1 MRELSRVWTC
11 VLVMS
16 VFAAFVLLLAGC
28 ATGVT
33 MTDAEQAAC
42 KEQGCSAWTMHEL
55 RSLAA
60 RAFQA
65 GHAAG
70 YAAGVKS
77 L

>member
-1 MRELSRVWTC
+1 MKQ
-11 VLVMS
+11 VLLLL
-16 VFAAFVLLLAGC
+16 VFTGFVLLLSGC
-28 ATGVT
+28 STGVV

-42 KEQGCSAWTMHEL
+42 KEQGCSAWTMNEL

-70 YAAGVKS
+70 YKDGVKS